1 MAVPSLRLPEVIA
14 GRNTKSSHPDRLIT
28 LRTAYNWAKNTYRN
42 SQRPHYKMEL
52 SSQAKK

>member
-14 GRNTKSSHPDRLIT
+14 GRNTKASHPDRLIT